1 MALTSYSSESLS
13 ELLDSLVP
21 EESDPDSFHKRAK
34 VLVSSSFSLDV
45 VLFSLSLESEDDS
58 SEIIW
63 VLTCLD
69 DFFFLV
75 LDFDFVL
82 RREDL
87 GLLEIF
93 FIALFILV

>member
-21 EESDPDSFHKRAK
+21 EKSDSDSFHERAK
-34 VLVSSSFSLDV
+34 VLVSSSFSLDI

-63 VLTCLD
+63 ALTRLD
-69 DFFFLV
+69 DFFFWS
-75 LDFDFVL
+75 
-82 RREDL
+82 
-87 GLLEIF
+87 
-93 FIALFILV
+93 